1 MPEFS
6 AAATPTPHTDVRR
19 SPTRAEQRRTEQHR
33 TEVRGPSAIGLSTY
47 SFFWQWH
54 ETAPRPLSLAEIV
67 AKTASWGVDLLQL
80 CDYPAL
86 DRYDAAQAAD
96 LAAIGRDL
104 GVAYELGTRGLDTA
118 HLLHYLELAGRL
130 DVTLVRSMVKSEEIA
145 DAPELLA
152 KVVPAYEDAGVTL
165 ALETYEQIPTP
176 TLVDLVADGR
186 TPHTSA
192 SASTP
197 ATRSPRSRHPR
208 STIDLTAPFVR
219 NLHVKDFAFSRQA
232 GWVGFTYAGCALGE
246 GLLDYDYLVE
256 QVRPH
261 ERGINQIIE
270 HWLLWQG
277 DSETTCRLEDDWT
290 LHNLALPAAEGRA
303 HPSRR
308 STADMTENLTIAV
321 IGAGGKMGMRVSN
334 NLAKSAH
341 NVRYVENSPAGQ
353 QRTVDA
359 GREVTDAV
367 RRHQGRRRRHPRRA
381 GHRAPAGH
389 RRGRPAAAPPAP
401 WS

>member
-1 MPEFS
+1 MPSS
-6 AAATPTPHTDVRR
+6 AAPSST
-19 SPTRAEQRRTEQHR
+19 
-33 TEVRGPSAIGLSTY
+33 GPSSVGPSTIGLSTY

-67 AKTASWGVDLLQL
+67 AKTASWDVDLLQL

-96 LAAIGRDL
+96 LAAIGGDL

-165 ALETYEQIPTP
+165 ALETYEQIPTR
-176 TLVDLVADGR
+176 TLVDVVTETDSAHLGIVLDPGNSVAALE
-186 TPHTSA
+186 T
-192 SASTP
+192 
-197 ATRSPRSRHPR
+197 PR
-208 STIDLTAPFVR
+208 STIDLTAPFTR
-219 NLHVKDFAFSRQA
+219 NVHVKDFAFSRQA
-232 GWVGFTYAGCALGE
+232 GWVGFTYAGARLGE

-270 HWLLWQG
+270 HWLIWQG
-277 DSETTCRLEDDWT
+277 DSESTCRLEDDWT
-290 LHNLALPAAEGRA
+290 LHNLDYL
-303 HPSRR
+303 RR
-308 STADMTENLTIAV
+308 
-321 IGAGGKMGMRVSN
+321 K
-334 NLAKSAH
+334 
-341 NVRYVENSPAGQ
+341 
-353 QRTVDA
+353 
-359 GREVTDAV
+359 
-367 RRHQGRRRRHPRRA
+367 
-381 GHRAPAGH
+381 
-389 RRGRPAAAPPAP
+389 AAAHRISA
-401 WS
+401 

>member
-1 MPEFS
+1 MPSS
-6 AAATPTPHTDVRR
+6 AEPSNTGPR
-19 SPTRAEQRRTEQHR
+19 S
-33 TEVRGPSAIGLSTY
+33 VGPSAIGLSTY

-67 AKTASWGVDLLQL
+67 AKTASWDVDLLQL

-86 DRYDAAQAAD
+86 DRYDEAQAAD
-96 LAAIGRDL
+96 LAAIGGDL

-165 ALETYEQIPTP
+165 ALETYEQIPTR
-176 TLVDLVADGR
+176 TLVDLVTETD
-186 TPHTSA
+186 SA
-192 SASTP
+192 HLGIVLDPGNSVAALET
-197 ATRSPRSRHPR
+197 PR
-208 STIDLTAPFVR
+208 STIDLTAPFTR

-232 GWVGFTYAGCALGE
+232 GWVGFTYAGARLGE

-256 QVRPH
+256 QVRPY

-270 HWLLWQG
+270 HWLVWQG

-290 LHNLALPAAEGRA
+290 LHNLDYL
-303 HPSRR
+303 RR
-308 STADMTENLTIAV
+308 
-321 IGAGGKMGMRVSN
+321 K
-334 NLAKSAH
+334 
-341 NVRYVENSPAGQ
+341 
-353 QRTVDA
+353 
-359 GREVTDAV
+359 
-367 RRHQGRRRRHPRRA
+367 
-381 GHRAPAGH
+381 
-389 RRGRPAAAPPAP
+389 AAAHRISA
-401 WS
+401 